1 MRDGTLVTTH
11 LSPTWT
17 MHNFGEKFGES
28 PFWISRISVLRDCR
42 IEAAKAVPE
51 IILSSIFN
59 PLSYQSRWFV
69 KTLALSG
76 LLFKAI
82 CNTTIVGRV
91 VRTGHTA
98 ISYGLIIDRGWWCHD
113 EFLVRQKI
121 QKLKDKNVASPL
133 NCVLC
138 FKLHYIPPDLFWL
151 FHR

>member
-1 MRDGTLVTTH
+1 
-11 LSPTWT
+11 

-76 LLFKAI
+76 LLFKAL
-82 CNTTIVGRV
+82 CNTTIVGQV

-98 ISYGLIIDRGWWCHD
+98 ISHGLIIDRGCFHN
-113 EFLVRQKI
+113 EFLVKSKI
-121 QKLKDKNVASPL
+121 QKLKTKMWYPYKIVFFVL
-133 NCVLC
+133 NFTAWIDLDFCNLPHDLSSN
-138 FKLHYIPPDLFWL
+138 FKS
-151 FHR
+151 